1 MSKLNSLTSAQ
12 KRLLGKD
19 IVSQIEA
26 GFRNPNL
33 SLTTNGKRFILES
46 LSADK
51 DVNSALTKRAN
62 EKIEESKS
70 VS

>member
-1 MSKLNSLTSAQ
+1 MNKLTSAQ

-19 IVSQIEA
+19 IASQIEA

-33 SLTTNGKRFILES
+33 SLTRGGKRFILEF

-62 EKIEESKS
+62 EIIEESKKDN
-70 VS
+70 